1 VEKILRRI
9 AGLYLMVR
17 HRVLGRRHGRLVLE
31 WLDGVPLVV
40 LPSVFNPV
48 LLRTGAV
55 LARVV
60 ANEYRATGGTGRN
73 ALDMGTGSGVG
84 ALFAASRGFRV
95 VAVDINQEAVR
106 CARLNALLNGFEE
119 RVEVREGDLWHP
131 VEDERF
137 DLVLFNPPFF
147 RGHPRSAQ
155 DQAWRSPDV
164 IERFAAGLPD
174 RLSLDGRALVVLST
188 DGEGEAMLEA
198 FARNG
203 LVVEPVLRKDL
214 GSEVATVY
222 SVMQRSGRSARE
234 VAVGPGSVSRL

>member
-1 VEKILRRI
+1 VEKLLRRV
-9 AGLYLMVR
+9 AGFYLMVR
-17 HRVLGRRHGRLVLE
+17 HRILGRRHGRLVLE

-55 LARVV
+55 LARAV
-60 ANEYRATGGTGRN
+60 ANEYHAAGGIGRT

-95 VAVDINQEAVR
+95 VAVDINHEAVR
-106 CARLNALLNGFEE
+106 CARLNALLNGFQE
-119 RVEVREGDLWHP
+119 RIEVRDGDLWHP
-131 VEDERF
+131 VGAERF

-155 DQAWRSPDV
+155 DHAWRSPDV

-174 RLSLDGRALVVLST
+174 HLTPDGRALVVLST
-188 DGEGEAMLEA
+188 DGEGGAMLEA
-198 FARNG
+198 LAG
-203 LVVEPVLRKDL
+203 AALAVEPALRKDL

-222 SVMQRSGRSARE
+222 SVMHRSGRSTE
-234 VAVGPGSVSRL
+234 VGIAHGSRSRM